1 MTWETDFPRGRTAV
15 VGAATYGLGECPGTS
30 ALEMAAQAGYLALD
44 DAGLSIA
51 DVDGLFVAL
60 PNDFLGGLAMA
71 EYFGIQPNIVDNN
84 RTGGS
89 SFLCHAIHAS
99 IALAAGLIDVAL
111 ITYGSNQRSE
121 AGKLVAALTS
131 SPYEAPHGA
140 RMPVGGYALAAA
152 RHMHAFGTTK
162 EDLAHVALVARDWAK
177 LNPEAFRRDDTTL
190 DELLS
195 TRMVSSPLS
204 VSDCCL
210 VTDGAA
216 AVVMTR
222 MDRAR
227 SGRRAPVPLL
237 GGATTVTHKEIASMP
252 DLTVTGAAISGPK
265 AMAAAG
271 VTAND
276 IGAVQL
282 YDAFTINTVLF
293 LEDLGFCPK
302 GEGGRF
308 VSSGAI
314 GPGGALPVNTNG
326 GGLSCNHPGMYG
338 LFTMVEAVRQLRGEA
353 GARQVS
359 NLNVALCHGNGG
371 VLSSQATLIFGTEA
385 TV

>member
-1 MTWETDFPRGRTAV
+1 MSWESRFPRGRTAV
-15 VGAATYGLGECPGTS
+15 VGAATYGLGECAGAS

-60 PNDFLGGLAMA
+60 PSDLLGGLAMA
-71 EYFGIQPNIVDNN
+71 EYFGIQPSLVDNN

-89 SFLCHAIHAS
+89 SFLCHAIHA
-99 IALAAGLIDVAL
+99 ALALDAGLIDVAL
-111 ITYGSNQRSE
+111 ITYGSNQRTAS
-121 AGKLVAALTS
+121 GKLVSALTG

-152 RHMHAFGTTK
+152 RHMHDFGTTK
-162 EDLAHVALVARDWAK
+162 EDLAHVALAARGWAK
-177 LNPEAFRRDDTTL
+177 LNPEAFRREDTTL
-190 DELLS
+190 EELLS
-195 TRMVSSPLS
+195 TRIVSSPLS

-222 MDRAR
+222 TDRAK
-227 SGRRAPVPLL
+227 SARRPVVPLL
-237 GGATTVTHKEIASMP
+237 GGAASVTHKEIAAMP
-252 DLTVTGAAISGPK
+252 DLTVTGAAISGPR

-271 VTAND
+271 VSPAD

-314 GPGGALPVNTNG
+314 APGGALPVNTNG

-353 GARQVS
+353 GDRQVPGIDI
-359 NLNVALCHGNGG
+359 ALSHGNGG
-371 VLSSQATLIFGTEA
+371 VLSSQATLVFGTEA